1 MNIEINDVPKIAKID
16 GVDFE
21 CVLNI
26 DGYYYKYYEV
36 IKGNRLKYLGDN
48 EKQLSNYSKILYC
61 DRKQKPLY
69 GLFLVYD
76 GIVDG
81 IRPYI
86 QLTDMIEQKIELN
99 VDETANKMWVL
110 NSNYIGDPK
119 NSNTIKK
126 FLDSL
131 PDEYKKHI
139 KRSLEIK
146 NTTSAGKL
154 NGHWKLCIS
163 TNFAEGYDFIRGIP
177 FRDSMTFKKTI
188 SRTSLGKKH
197 DVAQNSFTIL
207 SYNVCFQAM
216 LGKHTSGVDGRTC
229 NLEGDN
235 QCVKNIIK
243 YITEQGQ
250 TCDFIALQEFPPELF
265 DKIDKNEEIT
275 KTHNVVKTTMLNE
288 GQLTLYS
295 NTFKQECVVR
305 GYLGTI
311 GRAMTMIFF
320 GHPHNLCFINVHFGH
335 GFDEIMNADISER
348 FLDKHN
354 NIDAFQ
360 LSWHIEGLLNGSKE
374 TSRRYRDGKYVQ
386 GYIKHSDS
394 SDFFMDCPAAIPRR
408 YIKEKLRTY
417 NIILAGDFND
427 SLRLIG
433 NEYILNIDDG
443 RGGMLQR
450 KLSGMTTKPTCC
462 NSGLAKNANIGLIYD
477 HILYSENFG
486 STQLDIHMKGK
497 ELMSDHLPIKRTIT
511 YKRKS

>member
-1 MNIEINDVPKIAKID
+1 MNIQINDDPKIAKID

-21 CVLNI
+21 CDLNI

-48 EKQLSNYSKILYC
+48 EKQLSNYSKIFYC

-119 NSNTIKK
+119 KSNTINK

-131 PDEYKKHI
+131 PKEYKKHI

-146 NTTSAGKL
+146 NTTYAGKL

-163 TNFAEGYDFIRGIP
+163 TNFAEGYDFIGGIP

-207 SYNVCFQAM
+207 SYNVCYQAM
-216 LGKHTSGVDGRTC
+216 LGRDIHTAYGEKCKSNG
-229 NLEGDN
+229 EN

-243 YITEQGQ
+243 YITGYGR

-275 KTHNVVKTTMLNE
+275 KTHNVVKTTMRNE

-320 GHPHNLCFINVHFGH
+320 GHPHNICFINVHFGH
-335 GFDEIMNADISER
+335 DFDKKMNDGISDM
-348 FLDKHN
+348 FLGTHDK
-354 NIDAFQ
+354 IDAFQ

-374 TSRRYRDGKYVQ
+374 KSRRYHRGEYVQ
-386 GYIKHSDS
+386 EYIKHPNSHA
-394 SDFFMDCPAAIPRR
+394 FFVDCPTTISQQD
-408 YIKEKLRTY
+408 IKKKLRTY
-417 NIILAGDFND
+417 DIILAGDFND
-427 SLRLIG
+427 SLRLIR

-443 RGGMLQR
+443 RGGMRQR

-462 NSGLAKNANIGLIYD
+462 NSSLANDANFSLIND
-477 HILYSENFG
+477 HILYSDKFISNN
-486 STQLDIHMKGK
+486 LDIQMKSKG
-497 ELMSDHLPIKRTIT
+497 LMSDHLPIKRTIT
-511 YKRKS
+511 YK